1 MSYESER
8 KRLLEGKLY
17 CPFKILDDTWNDVH
31 KAQKEFNESEF
42 WHDNTAFEK
51 LKKCFGS
58 APDDLVLI
66 APVYFNHGDKVF
78 FGKHFFA
85 NAGLTILDENEVR
98 FGNDVMLG
106 PNCNILAASH
116 PTDAVIRREAL
127 VYALPVTIGNDV
139 WIGGNVTI
147 NQGVTIGDEVIIGSG
162 SVVTKNIPSHTI
174 AAGNP
179 CKVIRELTDEDK
191 KYWEDQL
198 KEYQD
203 YCKEEESK

>member
-1 MSYESER
+1 
-8 KRLLEGKLY
+8 
-17 CPFKILDDTWNDVH
+17 
-31 KAQKEFNESEF
+31 
-42 WHDNTAFEK
+42 
-51 LKKCFGS
+51 
-58 APDDLVLI
+58 
-66 APVYFNHGDKVF
+66 
-78 FGKHFFA
+78 
-85 NAGLTILDENEVR
+85 
-98 FGNDVMLG
+98 MLG

-127 VYALPVTIGNDV
+127 VYALPITIGNDV

-162 SVVTKNIPSHTI
+162 SVVTKDIPSHTI